1 MRRLHPILI
10 AIVVGMVAITSGH
23 AAIILNATLTN
34 EQENPPAVPT
44 TSTGAA
50 RPASLGSAAFTLND
64 SQTAM
69 SFTAAIFNI
78 DVTGTQTPDP
88 NDDLTVAHIHAG
100 PTVTPLTNGPVVWG
114 FFGQPFN
121 DNMPPSMP
129 PTMTPFTTEVGG
141 VFTGTWD
148 APEGNNTTLSAQLD
162 NILTGRSYINFHTT
176 QFGGGEIRG
185 AIVPEPSTLAMLA
198 AAAVALLGFRRRQAR
213 LRGLR

>member
-1 MRRLHPILI
+1 
-10 AIVVGMVAITSGH
+10 
-23 AAIILNATLTN
+23 
-34 EQENPPAVPT
+34 
-44 TSTGAA
+44 
-50 RPASLGSAAFTLND
+50 
-64 SQTAM
+64 
-69 SFTAAIFNI
+69 
-78 DVTGTQTPDP
+78 
-88 NDDLTVAHIHAG
+88 
-100 PTVTPLTNGPVVWG
+100 
-114 FFGQPFN
+114 
-121 DNMPPSMP
+121 
-129 PTMTPFTTEVGG
+129 MTPFTTEVGG

>member
-1 MRRLHPILI
+1 
-10 AIVVGMVAITSGH
+10 
-23 AAIILNATLTN
+23 
-34 EQENPPAVPT
+34 
-44 TSTGAA
+44 
-50 RPASLGSAAFTLND
+50 
-64 SQTAM
+64 M

-88 NDDLTVAHIHAG
+88 NDDLTAAHIHAG